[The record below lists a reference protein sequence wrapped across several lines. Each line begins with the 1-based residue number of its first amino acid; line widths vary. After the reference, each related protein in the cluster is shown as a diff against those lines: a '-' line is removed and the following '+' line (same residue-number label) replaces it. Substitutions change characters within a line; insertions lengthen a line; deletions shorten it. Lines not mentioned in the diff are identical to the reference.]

1 MDINQIRNMLRINRH
16 RVDEELELQPEIA
29 ESIGRECARL
39 SARVTSLADE
49 LKRIEGRRYLELREQ
64 GEKMTEKEI
73 DHTVRRDRDRMAAF
87 EKHTHA
93 VHDLAEWEALRD
105 AWTQRSYALSK
116 IAELWSSEFSATM
129 SRSVIGGDP
138 EAQRT
143 AMRQLLRQ
151 ASDDQR
157 EGQGR
162 VRVRARS

>member
-29 ESIGRECARL
+29 EKIGRECARL
-39 SARVTSLADE
+39 SAKVTTLADE
-49 LKRIEGRRYLELREQ
+49 LKRVEGRRYLELREQ

-87 EKHTHA
+87 EKHSHA
-93 VHDLAEWEALRD
+93 VHDLAEWESLRD

-129 SRSVIGGDP
+129 SRSVVGGDR
-138 EAQRT
+138 EGQQAS
-143 AMRQLLRQ
+143 MRQMLRQ
-151 ASDDQR
+151 AS
-157 EGQGR
+157 EEHGGGR